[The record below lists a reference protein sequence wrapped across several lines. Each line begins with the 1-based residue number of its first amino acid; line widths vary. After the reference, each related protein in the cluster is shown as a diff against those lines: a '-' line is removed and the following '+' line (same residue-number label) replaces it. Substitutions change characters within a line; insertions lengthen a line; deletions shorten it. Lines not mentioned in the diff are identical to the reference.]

1 MILAVA
7 LLVAGCIDFVEPDL
21 PLRGAPAVIDATIRI
36 FDTGRLEVSGTL
48 APGLDDGGLLR
59 MLTRDSLHA
68 AGFDVAAS
76 AVADNGSRT
85 YALERDVSPDLVAGE
100 IVFRAPGVE
109 GVSAP
114 PAARW
119 HAARRLD
126 PDTLVISTAGDLHL
140 HIDSSLG
147 DFDPAV
153 DIRQW
158 FLTLDGGD
166 DEFRLSANG
175 PPPDTIIVPPRW
187 LPAAPEGSI
196 EARLTYF
203 QSARIG
209 DIDAD
214 YIALFTLDARLRWV
228 LVVDPPQGR
237 SP

>member
-1 MILAVA
+1 MVVVA
-7 LLVAGCIDFVEPDL
+7 LCAAGCIDFVEPDL

-59 MLTRDSLHA
+59 MLTRDLLHA
-68 AGFDVAAS
+68 AGFDVAVTD
-76 AVADNGSRT
+76 VAANGSRV
-85 YALERDVSPDLVAGE
+85 YALERAVPQDIVARE
-100 IVFRAPGVE
+100 IVIRAPAVE

-114 PAARW
+114 PTAHW
-119 HAARRLD
+119 HTARRLD
-126 PDTLVISTAGDLHL
+126 PDTMQIAIDEDLHL
-140 HIDSSLG
+140 RVESTLG
-147 DFDPAV
+147 GFDPPV

-187 LPAAPEGSI
+187 LPAAPGGSI

-214 YIALFTLDARLRWV
+214 YIALFTLDTRLRWV
-228 LVVDPPQGR
+228 LIVDPSGGP
-237 SP
+237 P